1 VIRVEDV
8 MGTTVVVDLRDDD
21 VADSALDDVFDWLR
35 LVDETFSTY
44 RPDSEISR
52 LRRGEL
58 ETADAHD
65 DVRTVLARCAELR
78 DETRGFFDAYAVGG
92 VLDPSALVKGWS
104 VDRAGGVLDRAGAR
118 NYTINAGG
126 DVLARGRALPGG
138 AWRVGIRHPEL
149 PDAVAKVVEAGDLA
163 IATSGTYERGAHIL
177 DPHTGAAPAGVL
189 SVTVTGPEL
198 GTADAYA
205 TAAFAMGVD
214 GPAWTARLRGGYEA
228 LTILA
233 DGRVLSTPR
242 FPAAGA

>member
-1 VIRVEDV
+1 MLRVEDV

-21 VADSALDDVFDWLR
+21 VPASSLDEVFDWLQ

-52 LRRGEL
+52 LARGDLDES
-58 ETADAHD
+58 DACG
-65 DVRTVLARCAELR
+65 DVRAVLARCAELR
-78 DETRGFFDAYAVGG
+78 DETRGFFDVHAGG
-92 VLDPSALVKGWS
+92 GLDPSALVKGWS
-104 VDRAGGVLDRAGAR
+104 VDRAGELLDRAGAR

-126 DVLARGRALPGG
+126 DVLTRGRALPGD

-149 PDAVAKVVEAGDLA
+149 PDTVAKVVEANDLA
-163 IATSGTYERGAHIL
+163 VATSGTYERGAHIV
-177 DPHTGAAPAGVL
+177 DPFSGNAPDGVC

-214 GPAWTARLRGGYEA
+214 GPAWTARLAGGYEA

-233 DGRVLSTPR
+233 DGRVLSTPG
-242 FPAAGA
+242 FPSV